1 MKLANLYM
9 TLFLLSMSGLA
20 FAQSWP
26 SKSVTLV
33 VSYPPGGGADAV
45 ARSLSGPLGK
55 ALGTTV
61 IVENKPGA
69 SGQIAAALVA
79 KSTPDGYT
87 LLLDASSFSVNPGL
101 FKKLPYD
108 ATRDFK
114 VLGLLALF
122 PNVLLVN
129 PNFSAKSVKE
139 LVTMAKNKPEEI
151 AYATSGNGSAQHM
164 SGAMFEIKAD
174 IKMQGIPYKGG
185 ALALND
191 VIAGQVPVL
200 FGTIASTKSYIE
212 TKKLTALAVTSKK
225 RVNALPDIPTMA
237 EAGVPAYE
245 VYEWNAIFAPSGTPD
260 AVVKK
265 LSDAIA
271 TAMQTPEMKEKIPQL
286 GGDIYQG
293 TLAEGNQ
300 FIQNQIQEW
309 TKIIREKNI
318 SLN

>member
-9 TLFLLSMSGLA
+9 TLFLLCMSGLA

-129 PNFSAKSVKE
+129 PNFPAKSVKE

-265 LSDAIA
+265 LSDAIT

>member
-1 MKLANLYM
+1 MKLANFYT
-9 TLFLLSMSGLA
+9 TLLLLCMPGLV
-20 FAQSWP
+20 FSQTWP

-45 ARSLSGPLGK
+45 ARSLSGPLGR

-129 PNFSAKSVKE
+129 PNFPAKSVKE

-260 AVVKK
+260 AVIKK

-286 GGDIYQG
+286 GGEIYQG

>member
-1 MKLANLYM
+1 
-9 TLFLLSMSGLA
+9 
-20 FAQSWP
+20 
-26 SKSVTLV
+26 
-33 VSYPPGGGADAV
+33 V

-108 ATRDFK
+108 AIRDFK

-129 PNFSAKSVKE
+129 PNFPAKSVKE

>member
-1 MKLANLYM
+1 MNLIKVLLIISYF
-9 TLFLLSMSGLA
+9 LFSINPQ
-20 FAQSWP
+20 AQSWP
-26 SKSVTLV
+26 NKPVTLV
-33 VSYPPGGGADAV
+33 VSYPPGGGADNV
-45 ARSLSGPLGK
+45 ARSLSGPLSK
-55 ALGTTV
+55 LLGTSV

-69 SGQIAAALVA
+69 SGQIAANYVA
-79 KSTPDGYT
+79 KSSPDGYT

-108 ATRDFK
+108 SVKDFR

-129 PNFSAKSVKE
+129 PNFPAKSVKE
-139 LVTMAKNKPEEI
+139 LVAMAKAKPEEL

-200 FGTIASTKSYIE
+200 FGTIASTRSYVE
-212 TKKLTALAVTSKK
+212 TKKLNALAVTSKK
-225 RVNALPDIPTMA
+225 RSSMLPDVPTMA
-237 EAGVPAYE
+237 EAGIPSYE
-245 VYEWNAIFAPSGTPD
+245 VYEWNAIFAPSATPEPII
-260 AVVKK
+260 KK
-265 LSDAIA
+265 LTEAIY
-271 TAMQTPEMKEKIPQL
+271 TAMQTPEIKERMEII
-286 GGDIYQG
+286 GGEVYNGNIN
-293 TLAEGNQ
+293 EVNQ
-300 FIQNQIQEW
+300 FILNQIQEW
-309 TKIIREKNI
+309 SKIIRDKNI

>member
-1 MKLANLYM
+1 MKLANLYT
-9 TLFLLSMSGLA
+9 TLFLLCMSGLA
-20 FAQSWP
+20 FAQTWP

-129 PNFSAKSVKE
+129 PNFPAKSVKE

>member
-1 MKLANLYM
+1 MKLANLYT
-9 TLFLLSMSGLA
+9 TLFLLCMSGLA
-20 FAQSWP
+20 FAQTWP

-129 PNFSAKSVKE
+129 PNFPAKSVKE

-260 AVVKK
+260 AVIKK

-271 TAMQTPEMKEKIPQL
+271 AAMQTPEMKEKIPQL

>member
-1 MKLANLYM
+1 
-9 TLFLLSMSGLA
+9 MSGLA
-20 FAQSWP
+20 FAQTWP

-129 PNFSAKSVKE
+129 PNFPAKSVKE